1 MSKLAVFHQPKTGGT
16 YVMYSIPQ
24 RFVLP
29 HHINFHLYKSKEDIS
44 NTILLGIL
52 RNPLDYYISLTT
64 FWCLDPKYCEAIRN
78 NSIEILQNNYDNFKS
93 NNIKVAHPNYIV
105 SNGFT
110 ERNIS
115 TIINNFLDNEFL
127 IKNSDKLS
135 EKHHTYD
142 YYVFEI
148 MNKLDIGYYTFAFL
162 DTLSSKKLTEF
173 NNSEEVK
180 EELIH
185 IKDSFKLLHQSNLT
199 YELQEL
205 CKLLNIPFKDAP
217 KQKVSNR
224 KSIEEY
230 NFEES
235 LIEKIKYKDRYMFD
249 IFKLSLY

>member
-1 MSKLAVFHQPKTGGT
+1 MRNLALFHQPKTGGT

-24 RFVLP
+24 KFVLP
-29 HHINFHLYKSKEDIS
+29 HHINFHSYKSKQDIS
-44 NTILLGIL
+44 NTTLVGIL
-52 RNPLDYYISLTT
+52 RNPLDYYVSLTT

-78 NSIEILQNNYDNFKS
+78 NSIEILQHNYDNFKT
-93 NNIKVAHPNYIV
+93 NNIKIAHPNYIV

-127 IKNSDKLS
+127 IKNLDKLS

-173 NNSEEVK
+173 NTSDEVK

-185 IKDSFKLLHQSNLT
+185 IKNTFKLLHQSNLT

-205 CKLLNIPFKDAP
+205 CKLLNADGAI
-217 KQKVSNR
+217 
-224 KSIEEY
+224 
-230 NFEES
+230 
-235 LIEKIKYKDRYMFD
+235 
-249 IFKLSLY
+249 